1 MKQAIIVWVL
11 GTCGTITVSAQAWTT
26 QIGFEGGFAR
36 VKAAGAGSG
45 VYRDHVDLP
54 GSGSAFPALF
64 LVIPVAS
71 RVALEPSL
79 SAMHDRITERSGLL
93 PTSTT
98 AEVRLSLRA
107 DVAIASGFYVAGG
120 GGIRYLGMDSKHSMQ
135 TGILGAIGYRRS
147 IGSNLGARIEARW
160 LSLRR
165 ADSVLPSNQYSL
177 LLGISRS
184 VTGIASGNGAGGPW
198 RLRLGIAGGYVRTH
212 LYGSVSG
219 LYVDFHDGAL
229 DFPGSGA
236 TAPAKLFVIAPL
248 RGRFAL
254 ETGFGMQ
261 RTQEQG
267 VTLSDG
273 HLAPRLDVAIAGGF
287 YAAAGGNIR
296 YLQQTGTAGFA
307 LAGANAAVGYRFPLV
322 QELEGRAELGYTV
335 FKQRRNFPFAENDL
349 GLLFGVSMPLK

>member
-1 MKQAIIVWVL
+1 MKRAIIVCVL
-11 GTCGTITVSAQAWTT
+11 GACSAVTVSAQTWTT

-45 VYRDHVDLP
+45 VYRDVVDLP
-54 GSGSAFPALF
+54 GSGSSFPALF
-64 LVIPVAS
+64 LVIPVAR

-79 SAMHDRITERSGLL
+79 SATHDRISERSGLF
-93 PTSTT
+93 PTATT

-120 GGIRYLGMDSKHSMQ
+120 GGIRYLGMDSKHSLQ
-135 TGILGAIGYRRS
+135 TGILGAIGYRGS
-147 IGSNLGARIEARW
+147 VGSNLGARIEARW
-160 LSLRR
+160 LTLRR

-184 VTGIASGNGAGGPW
+184 LRRIETSNAGGGQR

-219 LYVDFHDGAL
+219 LYVDFHDAAL
-229 DFPGSGA
+229 DFPGSGS
-236 TAPAKLFVIAPL
+236 TTPPKLFVIAPL
-248 RGRFAL
+248 GGRFAL
-254 ETGFGMQ
+254 ETGFGVQ

-267 VTLSDG
+267 VTLSDA
-273 HLAPRLDVAIAGGF
+273 HFAPRLDVAIAGGF
-287 YAAAGGNIR
+287 YGAAGGNIR

-307 LAGANAAVGYRFPLV
+307 LAGASVALGYRFPLV

-335 FKQRRNFPFAENDL
+335 FKPRRNFPFAENDL
-349 GLLFGVSMPLK
+349 AVLFGVSMPLK

>member
-1 MKQAIIVWVL
+1 MKQAIIVLVL
-11 GTCGTITVSAQAWTT
+11 GAYSAITVSAQTWTT

-54 GSGSAFPALF
+54 GSGAAFPALF
-64 LVIPVAS
+64 LVIPVAN

-79 SAMHDRITERSGLL
+79 SATHDRITESSGLI
-93 PTSTT
+93 PTATT

-120 GGIRYLGMDSKHSMQ
+120 GGIRYLAMDNNHSLQ
-135 TGILGAIGYRRS
+135 TGILGAIGYRGT

-160 LSLRR
+160 LTLRR

-184 VTGIASGNGAGGPW
+184 LRGIETRTAGGGPW
-198 RLRLGIAGGYVRTH
+198 RLRLGIAGGFVRTH
-212 LYGSVSG
+212 LYGSFSG
-219 LYVDFHDGAL
+219 LPIDFHETAL
-229 DFPGSGA
+229 DFPGSGQ
-236 TAPAKLFVIAPL
+236 TTPAKLFVIAPL
-248 RGRFAL
+248 GGRFAL
-254 ETGFGMQ
+254 ETGFGVQ

-267 VTLSDG
+267 VTFSDG
-273 HLAPRLDVAIAGGF
+273 HLAPRLDIAIAGGI

-296 YLQQTGTAGFA
+296 YLEQTGTAGFA
-307 LAGANAAVGYRFPLV
+307 LAGANAAVGYRFPFI

-335 FKQRRNFPFAENDL
+335 FKQRRNYPFAENDL
-349 GLLFGVSMPLK
+349 AVLFGVSMPLK